1 MEHLSP
7 DFALLCHNLR
17 GTNENAHVLR
27 IRDTMCMGRR
37 PCSICQPGR
46 HAAEDPMERF
56 DAIRHN
62 GFSAVSAASDAA
74 MQHALCDSSAGQAS
88 RAPMDIVYIEGFT
101 GQTVIG
107 IDHGEL
113 HAPQPVRMSLAI
125 GVPAIRGCTTDR
137 IEDTINYAAV
147 REALHGLLASHGT
160 QLLEAL
166 AEKVAQLLIADFG
179 AHWVR
184 VSLAKPAKFDD
195 VESVG
200 VLIERRRDETRAVY
214 ATCASLGEGLIP
226 N

>member
-1 MEHLSP
+1 M
-7 DFALLCHNLR
+7 D
-17 GTNENAHVLR
+17 
-27 IRDTMCMGRR
+27 
-37 PCSICQPGR
+37 
-46 HAAEDPMERF
+46 RF

-62 GFSAVSAASDAA
+62 GFSAIPGNADAA
-74 MQHALCDSSAGQAS
+74 MQHTPVDFPEPHGS

-107 IDHGEL
+107 IDTSEL
-113 HAPQPVRMSLAI
+113 HHPQPVRMSLAI
-125 GVPAIRGCTTDR
+125 GVPAIRACATDR

-147 REALHGLLASHGT
+147 REALHILLATHRT

-166 AEKVAQLLIADFG
+166 AEKVARLLIADFG

-200 VLIERRRDETRAVY
+200 VLIERRRDETRVAW